1 MQKKQ
6 NILELRL
13 YDNAIDFINKSTES
27 FILADEGNL
36 REFKYAILLL
46 ANGVELMLKSI
57 LEDKHPLFINENLDS
72 GKNTTVKAENLV
84 KRINLVYEQDKKMIK
99 KTEAE
104 NFLAIREVR
113 NQIIHKDVIFT
124 IDNHPTR
131 LYAKTLYS
139 LDLVVRNFK
148 GKILSHVIDSW
159 NDIVLV
165 EGIKNNYHSHIKGI
179 TIDGTP
185 IPCPLCSIEKLIEDN
200 GQIRCFNCNQVYNSL
215 EEAIMANSNEE
226 LIDDLLFAFQNEL
239 ISQNFKFGDCPKCG
253 VEDYSWF
260 NPNDNSIHC
269 FNCGLIDSNLCSKCN
284 KKSAFIVTYDIG
296 NYDTE
301 SEIYCM
307 NCSEYIDTKLCK
319 GCYQE
324 KREFVFVGI
333 DVKNTSLFKEEF
345 STLEYGDGPFIY
357 QHLCKAC
364 VQRMEYL
371 VKENV
376 IELINS

>member
-27 FILADEGNL
+27 FILADEGKL

-46 ANGVELMLKSI
+46 ANGVELVLKSI
-57 LEDKHPLFINENLDS
+57 LEDKHPLFINESLDN

-84 KRINLVYEQDKKMIK
+84 KRINLVYEQDNKMIK

-104 NFLAIREVR
+104 NFKAIREIR

-124 IDNHPTR
+124 SDNHPTE

-139 LDLVVRNFK
+139 LDIVVRNFK
-148 GKILSHVIDSW
+148 GNILSHVIDSW
-159 NDIVLV
+159 DDIVLV
-165 EGIKNNYHSHIKGI
+165 EEIQKNYHSHIEGI

-215 EEAIMANSNEE
+215 EEAIMANPNED
-226 LIDDLLFAFQNEL
+226 LIDDLLFAFKNEL
-239 ISQNFKFGDCPKCG
+239 ISQNIKFDECPKCG
-253 VEDYSWF
+253 IDEYSWF
-260 NPNDNSIHC
+260 DPNDNSIHC
-269 FNCGLIDSNLCSKCN
+269 FNCGVIDSNLCSKCN
-284 KKSAFIVTYDIG
+284 KKSAYIIKYDIG
-296 NYDTE
+296 YDTE
-301 SEIYCM
+301 NEIYCM
-307 NCSEYIDTKLCK
+307 NCAEYIDTKLCS

-324 KREFVFVGI
+324 KRELHYVVI
-333 DVKNTSLFKEEF
+333 DVNKTHPFKIEF
-345 STLEYGDGPFIY
+345 PTLEYGNSPFIHQY
-357 QHLCKAC
+357 LCKSC
-364 VQRMEYL
+364 IQRLEYL
-371 VKENV
+371 ANENA
-376 IELINS
+376 IELLNG